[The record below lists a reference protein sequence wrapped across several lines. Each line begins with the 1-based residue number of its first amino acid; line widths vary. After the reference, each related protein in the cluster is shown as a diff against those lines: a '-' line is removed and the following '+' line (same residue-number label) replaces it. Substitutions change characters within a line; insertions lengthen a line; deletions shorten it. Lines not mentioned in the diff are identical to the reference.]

1 MVEDVSGDLVSSL
14 ADKANESVGPS
25 SSSSPEEKKRLPP
38 QLSVSVCMFSYNNWW
53 PKFMKLLTMR
63 NSSGQT

>member
-25 SSSSPEEKKRLPP
+25 SSSSPE
-38 QLSVSVCMFSYNNWW
+38 V
-53 PKFMKLLTMR
+53 
-63 NSSGQT
+63 